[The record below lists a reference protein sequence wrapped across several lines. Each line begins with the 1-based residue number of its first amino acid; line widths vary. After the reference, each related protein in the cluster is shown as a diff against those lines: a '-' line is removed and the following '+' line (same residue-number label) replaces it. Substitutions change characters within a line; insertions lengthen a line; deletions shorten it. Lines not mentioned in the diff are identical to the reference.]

1 MANILEI
8 AESLKTYCAA
18 FADEAKVCMYP
29 AERLGDQEN
38 GLVCIVKPNGME
50 NVMESRNGSAL
61 TYEFEIGFLKWVA
74 DENESQELL
83 LRVENFVKD
92 SVAELLPMA
101 GEEYRYVI
109 RAIVPAV
116 LYSVTAFNK
125 RKQFASVLRVEVYD
139 SESA

>member
-29 AERLGDQEN
+29 AERLGDQES

-61 TYEFEIGFLKWVA
+61 TYEFEIGFLKWVS

-125 RKQFASVLRVEVYD
+125 RKQFASVLKVEVYD
-139 SESA
+139 GESA